1 MFPAHIA
8 KVLDAYGVRADTR
21 AALYDLYVSMGSEV
35 LEVFSDIAERVA
47 SVADLQ
53 PEDTETIRASVVERF
68 LRRNHPRW
76 LEGLPTASLWHP
88 REAEGRASGAAV
100 PLGEIPESVRGIVG
114 RDQPV
119 PDALLMLGRNAHYG
133 GRSETISFDAVA
145 RDFDDALAIATAEG
159 QQHTLPG
166 SVGGTTGTFDSSL
179 GVALIWEIQPNV
191 YKPAGDRNRAITKLY
206 RHHRNWHI
214 LTLAAALE
222 WITAQ
227 RAAVFILRGSAL
239 VATHEV
245 NPAKPVSGLIAMLHD
260 RTVGHA
266 IRARGDSLTD
276 ATDDD
281 ELILLESCVMN
292 HALRR
297 HVLKNG
303 AAGSIQKLDRREE
316 AATPPR

>member
-1 MFPAHIA
+1 MFPSHIA

-53 PEDTETIRASVVERF
+53 PEDTATIRTRVVERF
-68 LRRNHPRW
+68 LARNHPRW
-76 LEGLPTASLWHP
+76 LAGLPTGSLWHP

-100 PLGEIPESVRGIVG
+100 PLGEIPESVRAIAG

-166 SVGGTTGTFDSSL
+166 SVGGTSGTFDSAR

-191 YKPAGDRNRAITKLY
+191 YKPAGERNRAITKLY
-206 RHHRNWHI
+206 RRHRNWHL
-214 LTLAAALE
+214 LTLAAAFDWLG
-222 WITAQ
+222 AQ
-227 RAAVFILRGSAL
+227 GVAVFILKGTAL
-239 VATHEV
+239 AATHEV
-245 NPAKPVSGLIAMLHD
+245 NPAKPVSGLIATLHD
-260 RTVGHA
+260 RTVAHVVL
-266 IRARGDSLTD
+266 ARGDSLAD
-276 ATDDD
+276 ATEDD

-316 AATPPR
+316 AAAPPR